1 MTQPHLTPVPDDG
14 PFVYPI
20 AKADRLD
27 GLSFVKWQHQRWLA
41 SDMFMM
47 ATAECKGHARDLFDI
62 AQTQSPPGT
71 LPRDMA
77 YLARLLRCDLQHF
90 EGLCKQRFG
99 PLHGWMPCITQE
111 GELRLWHRTVLEQ
124 VQDAFDRRE
133 AKALANT
140 RKAIDARRDR
150 LVSALRAMGCVEDML
165 ADDVLIERM
174 DTWLSEH
181 WKKPR
186 KPAAYE
192 AVLRHAQK
200 EGWLGRRNG
209 RA

>member
-1 MTQPHLTPVPDDG
+1 MTAPHLVPVPDEG
-14 PFVYPI
+14 PFEYPI

-41 SDMFMM
+41 SEMFLM
-47 ATAECKGHARDLFDI
+47 ATPECKGHARDLFDI
-62 AQTQSPPGT
+62 AQMQSPPGT
-71 LPRDMA
+71 LPRD
-77 YLARLLRCDLQHF
+77 LTHIARLLRCEPAHF
-90 EGLCKQRFG
+90 AELCKLRFG
-99 PLHGWMPCITQE
+99 PLHGWMPCVTQD
-111 GELRLWHRTVLEQ
+111 GEPRLWHRTVLEQ

-150 LVSALRAMGCVEDML
+150 LVSALRAMGCVEELL

-200 EGWLGRRNG
+200 EGWLGRRSG
-209 RA
+209 RV